1 MRTEHHAEFNRRA
14 IFYLSCAI
22 FPAWKIGDNDMTN
35 KTTSKAPAEQTLRQ
49 AVDES
54 TTAAIDRGTL
64 DAKANAAPIALLRR
78 MADVLDG
85 STDPLTM
92 RYCTPASFTALFD
105 KLGLLPTES
114 QLERTAPKRDSGA
127 SVVGKS
133 KWAARM
139 QSGYPRRTD

>member
-1 MRTEHHAEFNRRA
+1 MT
-14 IFYLSCAI
+14 
-22 FPAWKIGDNDMTN
+22 DMTE
-35 KTTSKAPAEQTLRQ
+35 TATDETLRQ
-49 AVDES
+49 AVDKS
-54 TTAAIDRGTL
+54 ITAAIERGAL

-105 KLGLLPTES
+105 KLGLLPTER
-114 QLERTAPKRDSGA
+114 QLESTAPKPDNPNSI
-127 SVVGKS
+127 VGRS
-133 KWAARM
+133 RWAQTRQ